1 MLTQPTLTQLTNNP
15 YIEYTHPTLF
25 TLISHNLI
33 PTNSNPHLSITISPT
48 TQQSPL
54 HYHSLSL
61 SPPSKL
67 LSTNQF
73 STITTEHHS
82 PLYASPLPL
91 KIYNPYPTK
100 LQPPQY
106 SSIPLNST
114 ISIQIT
120 EILISNNLST
130 QFYLTHIHL
139 H

>member
-1 MLTQPTLTQLTNNP
+1 MQTQPTLTQFTHMP
-15 YIEYTHPTLF
+15 YISYTYPTLF
-25 TLISHNLI
+25 TLISHNLT
-33 PTNSNPHLSITISPT
+33 PTNSNPYLSITISPT

-54 HYHSLSL
+54 HFHDLTL
-61 SPPSKL
+61 SPSSKL

-82 PLYASPLPL
+82 PLYASPIPL
-91 KIYNPYPTK
+91 TIYKSSLTK
-100 LQPPQY
+100 LHPSQY

-120 EILISNNLST
+120 EQIINNLT
-130 QFYLTHIHL
+130 TFTLTHINL

>member
-1 MLTQPTLTQLTNNP
+1 MSTQPTLTQYTQNP
-15 YIEYTHPTLF
+15 FIEYTHPTLF

-33 PTNSNPHLSITISPT
+33 PTNDNPYLSITISPT

-73 STITTEHHS
+73 STITTEFHTPS
-82 PLYASPLPL
+82 YASPLSL
-91 KIYNPYPTK
+91 NIYNSYPTK
-100 LQPPQY
+100 LQPSQY

-114 ISIQIT
+114 ISIQLT
-120 EILISNNLST
+120 EILISNELST